1 MLQRTLGVIDRLVM
15 PVSLA
20 ITALLFLQWPLRD
33 LAGAGASQAND
44 LAQWLFAFYVAVAI
58 RHAGLRHVHL
68 TGRPD
73 LASHASHAADAR
85 TPAWRRLGAPLCV
98 LAWSAFL
105 LAAGAGMAW
114 QSLLGLERFPE
125 TANPG
130 YFLIKLALMLMG
142 LLLLLQ
148 AGLDLLRAL
157 RPRPDA

>member
-1 MLQRTLGVIDRLVM
+1 MLQRALGVIDRLVM

-33 LAGAGASQAND
+33 LAGAGATQAND

-58 RHAGLRHVHL
+58 RHAGLRHAHL

-73 LASHASHAADAR
+73 LAAHLADAR

-98 LAWSAFL
+98 LAWSAYL
-105 LAAGAGMAW
+105 LVAGAGMAW
-114 QSLLGLERFPE
+114 QSLAGLERFPE

-142 LLLLLQ
+142 LLLLVQ
-148 AGLDLLRAL
+148 AALDLQRAL
-157 RPRPDA
+157 RPRA